1 MTPEAPLPADSDPQP
16 SEFQPSEFQPDP
28 ELNESKPF
36 LDADDLLSSAAV
48 LRRQQREQRRQR
60 RAAESMQAESELWSG
75 EADEEAELLQVSLD
89 ELEDAEVESLFS
101 DMSSKSRDHLKTWCE
116 SVDEDVWVLNLD
128 ADDDLDDDDDLSD
141 LFGE

>member
-1 MTPEAPLPADSDPQP
+1 MTPEAPQPADSDPHGDHLHDI
-16 SEFQPSEFQPDP
+16 DP
-28 ELNESKPF
+28 ELHESKPF

-75 EADEEAELLQVSLD
+75 EVDEEAELLQVSLD

-128 ADDDLDDDDDLSD
+128 AGDDEDDDDLSD

>member
-1 MTPEAPLPADSDPQP
+1 MTPEAPLPADPDPQP
-16 SEFQPSEFQPDP
+16 ESELPA
-28 ELNESKPF
+28 NRPF
-36 LDADDLLSSAAV
+36 LDADDLLSSASV

-60 RAAESMQAESELWSG
+60 RAAESMQAEAEAWSG
-75 EADEEAELLQVSLD
+75 EVDEEAELLQVSLD

-101 DMSSKSRDHLKTWCE
+101 DMTSKSREHLKTWCE

-128 ADDDLDDDDDLSD
+128 GDDEDEDDLSD